1 MCKRLGLA
9 GCLETSSRIDNV
21 MNINWNQRNG
31 AGKRPKNLQPTSY
44 FGDLDDAFFMAA
56 CNCVD
61 QTTAQIQE
69 EQNDSIVA

>member
-21 MNINWNQRNG
+21 MNLTWNAKTG
-31 AGKRPKNLQPTSY
+31 VKRPRNLQPTSY

-56 CNCVD
+56 CNCID
-61 QTTAQIQE
+61 QTTA
-69 EQNDSIVA
+69 